1 MRLSP
6 VYAWLR
12 NPSMVDYPGHL
23 AAVFF
28 TAGCNLAC
36 GFCHNAELMGKPRE
50 GVAWEKLDEACQ
62 RFADDWVAAAVITGG
77 EPTLS
82 AQLPALLRFLKQ
94 RGWRVKLDTNGSNP
108 DLLAECLPLLDY
120 VAMDLKT
127 DFDGYPALTGYGDTA
142 ALQRS
147 MALIMGQARDYEFRT
162 TLIGGVHDADTLV
175 AMVPLVEGAK
185 RYVLQPFIPSET
197 LPAARFRTL
206 PRTPAGAMET
216 AAAVFAGHVGELI
229 VRGAGAAILIM
240 ASNRAGTG

>member
-1 MRLSP
+1 MSTLP
-6 VYAWLR
+6 VHAWLR

-28 TAGCNLAC
+28 TAGCNFAC

-50 GVAWEKLDEACQ
+50 GSTWEKLAAACQ
-62 RFADDWVAAAVITGG
+62 RFADDWVTAAVITGG

-82 AQLPALLRFLKQ
+82 DELPTLIRFLKK

-108 DLLAECLPLLDY
+108 DMLATCLHLLDY

-127 DFDGYPALTGYGDTA
+127 DFKGYPSLTGYGDTD

-147 MALIMGQARDYEFRT
+147 MELIRLQAADYEFRT
-162 TLIGGVHDADTLV
+162 TLIVGVHNADTLS
-175 AMVPLVEGAK
+175 AMLPLVEGAK

-197 LPAARFRTL
+197 LPGVRFRTL
-206 PRTPAGAMET
+206 PRTPAGAMES
-216 AAAVFAGHVGELI
+216 ARNVFMGHVGELV
-229 VRGAGAAILIM
+229 VRGAGIDV
-240 ASNRAGTG
+240 

>member
-1 MRLSP
+1 MDASP

-12 NPSMVDYPGHL
+12 NPSMVDYPDYL

-28 TAGCNLAC
+28 TAGCNFAC
-36 GFCHNAELMGKPRE
+36 RFCHNAELMGKPRE
-50 GVAWEKLDEACQ
+50 GVAWEKLDEACR

-82 AQLPALLRFLKQ
+82 PELPGLIHLLKS

-120 VAMDLKT
+120 VAMDLKS
-127 DFDGYPALTGYGDTA
+127 DFDGYPALTGYDDTA

-147 MALIMGQARDYEFRT
+147 MTLIMEQACDYEFRT
-162 TLIGGVHDADTLV
+162 TLIEGVHDADTLP

-197 LPAARFRTL
+197 LPCPRFRSL
-206 PRTPAGAMET
+206 PRTPAGTMET

-229 VRGAGAAILIM
+229 VRGSA
-240 ASNRAGTG
+240 